1 MAASFMMPGKI
12 ISGRGALKAAGEL
25 LPAVGK
31 KALIVTDPTMEKL
44 GNLEKVT
51 DILDQKKIAYAVFSG
66 IYGEPDDGMIKE
78 GLLCYQKENCDFL
91 IGLGGGSPVDAMKA
105 IAMLAVCGGNPI
117 DYMGMN
123 IDQPLLFMA
132 AVPTTAGTGS
142 EATQFTIITDRATQV
157 KMLLKGP
164 SLIPD
169 LAVIDPQFT
178 MTVPPKI
185 TAATGIDALTHAIE
199 AYTSKKAQPL
209 SDTFALSACRRIFD
223 NLRTAWEQEIMRMH
237 GSRCH
242 CLHWKQGLH
251 CFPFLSD
258 FLVHGMS
265 RPIGALFH
273 VPHGISN
280 AMLLNICL
288 QYAAEGARERFGA
301 IAVACGFAGAEE
313 TRDTACEKLLSQ
325 VEMLLHDIEI
335 PTLEEYGIDRDCF
348 MESVP
353 KMASDAMAS
362 GSPSNTKEF
371 GCRCPGGLYRA
382 LAIRKT
388 MQYITFDESKPL
400 I

>member
-1 MAASFMMPGKI
+1 MAAAFMMPGKI
-12 ISGRGALKAAGEL
+12 ISGRGALNAAGDL
-25 LPAVGK
+25 FSAAGK

-51 DILDQKKIAYAVFSG
+51 DILNQKKIAYAVFSG

-105 IAMLAVCGGNPI
+105 IAMLAVYGGNAI
-117 DYMGMN
+117 DYMGMD
-123 IDQPLLFMA
+123 IDQPLPFMA

-157 KMLLKGP
+157 KMLLKGS

-178 MTVPPKI
+178 MTVPPQI

-223 NLRTAWEQEIMRMH
+223 NLRTVWEQGDHEDARIQMSLAALEA
-237 GSRCH
+237 GIAFNNS
-242 CLHWKQGLH
+242 
-251 CFPFLSD
+251 SVT
-258 FLVHGMS
+258 LVHGMS

-280 AMLLNICL
+280 AMLLNVCL
-288 QYAAEGARERFGA
+288 SYAAEGAKERFGA
-301 IAVACGFAGAEE
+301 IAVACGFAGADEAKE
-313 TRDTACEKLLSQ
+313 TACKKLLSQ

-335 PTLEEYGIDRDCF
+335 PTLEEYGIDQDRF
-348 MESVP
+348 MESIP

-362 GSPSNTKEF
+362 GSPSNTRRDLDAAALEK
-371 GCRCPGGLYRA
+371 LYRK
-382 LAIRKT
+382 LW
-388 MQYITFDESKPL
+388 Q
-400 I
+400 

>member
-1 MAASFMMPGKI
+1 
-12 ISGRGALKAAGEL
+12 
-25 LPAVGK
+25 
-31 KALIVTDPTMEKL
+31 
-44 GNLEKVT
+44 
-51 DILDQKKIAYAVFSG
+51 
-66 IYGEPDDGMIKE
+66 
-78 GLLCYQKENCDFL
+78 
-91 IGLGGGSPVDAMKA
+91 MKA

-123 IDQPLLFMA
+123 IDQPFPFMA
-132 AVPTTAGTGS
+132 AMPTTAGTGS

-223 NLRTAWEQEIMRMH
+223 NLRTAWEQGDHEDARIQMSLAALEA
-237 GSRCH
+237 GIAFNNS
-242 CLHWKQGLH
+242 
-251 CFPFLSD
+251 SVT
-258 FLVHGMS
+258 LVHGMS

-353 KMASDAMAS
+353 KMLPMQWPQEALPIPEGIWMQMPWRGFTESS
-362 GSPSNTKEF
+362 GNKEE
-371 GCRCPGGLYRA
+371 
-382 LAIRKT
+382 T

-400 I
+400 DLILLGRIAIDFNPLDYYKTLAESETFKKYVGGSPANIAVGLSRLGKKCGFFAGCQMTGLENL